1 MSKRIEAIVEPALLI
16 WARESLGFDVHTAAK
31 KIQVKPEKLELWEKG
46 DAKPSIAQL
55 KKLAH
60 LYKRPL
66 AVFYLPSP
74 PKDFDAL
81 RDFRRLAEAQPIVYS
96 SEFLLL
102 MRDVQEKREMFLEL
116 LEIIESDVEEF
127 KTSIT
132 RSQHIPS
139 VALDIRK
146 LLGVTFE
153 KQLSWKNLYE
163 ALNVWKM
170 AIESLGVLV
179 FQSSEVLVSEM
190 RGFSIYNARYPVI
203 VINAKDS
210 PAGRIFTLLHEFTHL
225 ALKDGGICDL
235 EERGLEKDTEVFC
248 NYAAGEILVPEI
260 ILKERSEVKSVSGTK
275 DWTDDELKNM
285 ADAFRVSTEV
295 ILRRLVII
303 RKATNAFYERK
314 RKEFKEYSDALRKE
328 KKKGGF
334 MPVPDKVVRNYGK
347 AYVQTVLNA
356 YYSDSIGASAV
367 SDYLGVRLKHLD
379 KITMLS
385 SNYERREK
393 VAV

>member
-1 MSKRIEAIVEPALLI
+1 MNKKIEALVEPALLI
-16 WARESLGFDVHTAAK
+16 WARESLGFDVPTAAK

-66 AVFYLPSP
+66 AIFYLPTP

-81 RDFRRLAEAQPIVYS
+81 RDFRRLTDTQPSIYS
-96 SEFLLL
+96 SELLFL

-116 LEIIESDVEEF
+116 LEITESDVNEF
-127 KTSIT
+127 KTTIT
-132 RSQHIPS
+132 RSQNVPLI
-139 VALDIRK
+139 ALNIRQ
-146 LLGVTFE
+146 LLGITFE
-153 KQLSWKNLYE
+153 KQLSWKSLYD
-163 ALNVWKM
+163 ALNAWKL
-170 AIESLGVLV
+170 AIENLGVLV
-179 FQSSEVLVSEM
+179 FQSSEVAVAEM
-190 RGFSIYNARYPVI
+190 RGFSIYNVRYPVI

-210 PAGRIFTLLHEFTHL
+210 PAGRIFTLLHEFVHL
-225 ALKDGGICDL
+225 TLKDGGICDL

-248 NYAAGEILVPEI
+248 NYVAGEILVPET
-260 ILKERSEVKSVSGTK
+260 ILKERPEVKNVSGTR
-275 DWTDDELKNM
+275 DWTDDELKDM

-303 RKATNAFYERK
+303 RKATNAFYDKK
-314 RKEFKEYSDALRKE
+314 RKEFVEHSAALRKD

-334 MPVPDKVVRNYGK
+334 MPVSDKVVRNYGK

-379 KITMLS
+379 RITMLS

-393 VAV
+393 VTV